1 MSLNYEDVQRI
12 IQLLNTSHFDELHLE
27 ADGIKLDL
35 KRHGSANGALPAG
48 LAVQESAAPA
58 LSPAKPDRQDDT
70 SSAKPAQPLPASD
83 ATLSDATLLEIRAPM
98 LGAFYCSPKPGAAP
112 FVSIGSKVSPHTI
125 IGIIEVMK
133 LMNSVAA
140 DISGEVV
147 EILAKDGD
155 LVEYDQVLLRVR
167 PA

>member
-35 KRHGSANGALPAG
+35 KRHGSASGALPAG
-48 LAVQESAAPA
+48 AAVQDSAA
-58 LSPAKPDRQDDT
+58 LSLAPAKPSRQEDT
-70 SSAKPAQPLPASD
+70 PSAKPVQIPPA
-83 ATLSDATLLEIRAPM
+83 SDATLLEIRAPM
-98 LGAFYCSPKPGAAP
+98 LGAFYCSPKPGAEP
-112 FVSIGSKVSPHTI
+112 FVSIGSKVSPDTI

-140 DISGEVV
+140 DISGEVID
-147 EILAKDGD
+147 ILVKDGD

>member
-35 KRHGSANGALPAG
+35 KRHGFANGALPAG
-48 LAVQESAAPA
+48 AAGQESAA
-58 LSPAKPDRQDDT
+58 LSPPAAKPDRQDDAPT
-70 SSAKPAQPLPASD
+70 SKPAQHPPASNT
-83 ATLSDATLLEIRAPM
+83 TLSDAALLEIRAPM

-112 FVSIGSKVSPHTI
+112 FVSIGSKVSSHTI

>member
-35 KRHGSANGALPAG
+35 KRHGSANGALPVG
-48 LAVQESAAPA
+48 LAAQESAAPA
-58 LSPAKPDRQDDT
+58 LTPAKPDRQDDT
-70 SSAKPAQPLPASD
+70 SSAKPAQPLPA
-83 ATLSDATLLEIRAPM
+83 SDATLLEIRAPM

-112 FVSIGSKVSPHTI
+112 FVSIGSQVSPDTI